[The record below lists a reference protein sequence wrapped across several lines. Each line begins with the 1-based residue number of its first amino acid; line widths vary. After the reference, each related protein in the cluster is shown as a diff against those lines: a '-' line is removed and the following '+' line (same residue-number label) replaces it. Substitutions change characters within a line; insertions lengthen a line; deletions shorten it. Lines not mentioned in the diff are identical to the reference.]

1 MTCPNE
7 KAIITGMKGK
17 LNVLIVAILGHFL
30 DHFFILSFS
39 VLIPVFRAIYS
50 VNYTKIGL
58 TGNII
63 YFIFGLGAPISG
75 FLIDRI
81 GALKVIRIYAVGA
94 TLSLLFIF
102 LAPGFHLVIL
112 GFVFLGL
119 FASLFHPAGYSFVTL
134 NIEEPGTAL
143 GVMGVFGTLSVA
155 LTPVTISALTALLG
169 WRGAILI
176 LAIAAAF
183 YSLVLFRFAV
193 EGEHS
198 GRRVGRRT
206 SEGRG
211 FLLIPLIFILTFGA
225 LNGFTYRG
233 FVTYLP
239 SFFTE
244 KAGGVLVKGGI
255 YSTLVLLSGIVGQLI
270 GGKLAESERREIF
283 YVAVTFFSFPFLLAT
298 YFASGTLVLLT
309 TIGFSLMYFGF
320 QPLSNRLIALYTSS
334 EFRGRFYGI
343 TFFLNFGIGSL
354 AVSVGGY
361 LADKFGIQ
369 SVFLLISGSLF
380 AAFLVGL
387 GLLAYLKLYGREET
401 VG

>member
-1 MTCPNE
+1 
-7 KAIITGMKGK
+7 MKEK

-39 VLIPVFRAIYS
+39 VLIPVFKSIYS
-50 VNYTKIGL
+50 INYTKIGL

-63 YFIFGLGAPISG
+63 YFVFGLGAPISG

-81 GALKVIRIYAVGA
+81 GALKVIRIYAIGA
-94 TLSLLFIF
+94 TFSLLFIF
-102 LAPGFHLVIL
+102 FAPGFHLVIVGFILL
-112 GFVFLGL
+112 GI

-143 GVMGVFGTLSVA
+143 GIMGVFGTLSVA
-155 LTPVTISALTALLG
+155 LTPVTISGLTALLG
-169 WRGAILI
+169 WRGAILV
-176 LAIAAAF
+176 LAIAAGV
-183 YSLVLFRFAV
+183 YSIILIKFAV
-193 EGEHS
+193 EGKFS
-198 GRRVGRRT
+198 GKREKSSSST
-206 SEGRG
+206 EKG
-211 FLLIPLIFILTFGA
+211 FLLIPLLFILTFGA

-244 KAGGVLVKGGI
+244 KAGGALVKGGL
-255 YSTLVLLSGIVGQLI
+255 YSTLVLLSGIVGQMI
-270 GGKLAESERREIF
+270 GGKLAESEKREIF

-298 YFASGTLVLLT
+298 YFASGSLVLYT

-361 LADKFGIQ
+361 LADRFGIQ
-369 SVFLLISGSLF
+369 SVFLLISASLF

-387 GLLAYLKLYGREET
+387 GLLTYLKASGIKHT
-401 VG
+401 PA